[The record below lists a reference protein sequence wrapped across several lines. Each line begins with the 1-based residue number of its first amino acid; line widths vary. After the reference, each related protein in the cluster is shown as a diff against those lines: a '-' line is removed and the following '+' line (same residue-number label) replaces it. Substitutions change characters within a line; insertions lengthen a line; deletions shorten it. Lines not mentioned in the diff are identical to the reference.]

1 MNRLSAIASALLG
14 GALTLGAGITFAQ
27 GSGNTGNNGD
37 GVGSGS
43 FGDQYGGYGGGVAAP
58 DEPHV
63 PPGLDVF
70 NLTLEQT
77 KAFSISKNF
86 EVVGHSYFKGPWL
99 TPFAQQHGFGASF
112 NTPRVYDGIA
122 YLAGYNSPPLLFGV
136 LIADVSNPQDMKPLS
151 FVPCNP
157 GPR

>member
-1 MNRLSAIASALLG
+1 MNRRSAVAY
-14 GALTLGAGITFAQ
+14 ALTAAALAFASGTTLAQ
-27 GSGNTGNNGD
+27 GSGNSVNIGN
-37 GVGSGS
+37 GVGDGS

-99 TPFAQQHGFGASF
+99 TPFAQQHGFGAGL

-122 YLAGYNSPPLLFGV
+122 YLAG
-136 LIADVSNPQDMKPLS
+136 
-151 FVPCNP
+151 
-157 GPR
+157 